1 MTVIVRLLAIKGIEM
16 DPDCECTLWD
26 ANSSKQASISEE
38 NSVFMISQFE
48 PLITNIELS
57 KAQKYQPSALSL
69 IPQEETFNPVP
80 VFKAQCLVVSSS

>member
-1 MTVIVRLLAIKGIEM
+1 MLKWTESVGVRFVTLIEV
-16 DPDCECTLWD
+16 
-26 ANSSKQASISEE
+26 SRQALISEE

-57 KAQKYQPSALSL
+57 KAQKYQPSKLSL

-80 VFKAQCLVVSSS
+80 VFKAQFLVVSNT